1 MSNFNFKNPPH
12 TNPEQSKRLLDLGL
26 DRNTADFYCTVI
38 ESGFTKSRIV
48 PEGFEFDGDDIP
60 LWSIGRLLEMVP
72 HRLKIKGNIITDTVP
87 DEDFTGET
95 LMDSII
101 DMIEFQIEE
110 DYFCEDYISSKK
122 IKIVKDLAFYEI
134 PQLFLAEDEVK
145 NYYIGLAQLDF
156 TYLIIKIVSQ
166 KPIKELLN
174 GTTDLRELF
183 EGSKYYY
190 KSNYSGLRLTDEDF
204 FIITKID
211 KSLITEDML
220 PEKGFFI

>member
-1 MSNFNFKNPPH
+1 MNNFNFKNPPH

-60 LWSIGRLLEMVP
+60 LWSIGRLLEMIP
-72 HRLKIKGNIITDTVP
+72 HRLKIKGDTITDTVP

-101 DMIEFQIEE
+101 DMIEFQIGE

-134 PQLFLAEDEVK
+134 PQVFLAEDEVR

-183 EGSKYYY
+183 EDSKYYY
-190 KSNYSGLRLTDEDF
+190 KSNYSGLRLTDDDF
-204 FIITKID
+204 FTITKID
-211 KSLITEDML
+211 SSLITGDML